1 MVTQCFGVCLRIKT
15 IPVPNYKVI
24 NRLTISM
31 VRDELIEKIV
41 ILPIKSTSH
50 VAPKQHLN
58 MGDFSLS
65 EHFQVPD
72 VLPDVML
79 EP

>member
-1 MVTQCFGVCLRIKT
+1 
-15 IPVPNYKVI
+15 
-24 NRLTISM
+24 M
-31 VRDELIEKIV
+31 VRDELIERIV